1 MKQDSWEKPSS
12 FAETVR
18 LVEDFVKQ
26 EVVRETD
33 DKQLYYHT
41 IDHAIAVKRRAN
53 TIFQAIKST
62 SSTIPTE
69 LNRLESLIKLCA
81 LAHDMVQQFS
91 LSENSENTNI
101 PRQRTPGVSETA
113 TVNKLFE
120 YIENLNQTLL
130 ASGADP
136 SVIFN
141 DRDLAMIEDAIL
153 ATVCDLDP
161 QAGKAIYSFSAH
173 SIYQPYLYDSQ
184 PRVSIIGKI
193 IALSDLGTLGID
205 GVDSFI
211 TEGILVFLEDNLD
224 LKNLILNCDYPNPP
238 NQEPIRI
245 RLLNMTR
252 FIVSLARERKAR
264 FELEIAGFNPQA
276 RKILREKVF
285 TNFNQ
290 ETINK
295 IQATIPTDEGTS
307 LTELINFFCLNVPQ
321 TLGG

>member
-62 SSTIPTE
+62 SSTIPAE

-113 TVNKLFE
+113 TVKKLFE

-136 SVIFN
+136 SIIFS
-141 DRDLAMIEDAIL
+141 DQDLAMIEDAIL

-161 QAGKAIYSFSAH
+161 QAGKTIYSFSAH

-211 TEGILVFLEDNLD
+211 TEGILVFIEDNLD

-264 FELEIAGFNPQA
+264 FELEIAGFNPKLA
-276 RKILREKVF
+276 KFSEKKFSLILIK
-285 TNFNQ
+285 
-290 ETINK
+290 K
-295 IQATIPTDEGTS
+295 
-307 LTELINFFCLNVPQ
+307 LLIKFKQLYQQMTVLVLQN
-321 TLGG
+321 